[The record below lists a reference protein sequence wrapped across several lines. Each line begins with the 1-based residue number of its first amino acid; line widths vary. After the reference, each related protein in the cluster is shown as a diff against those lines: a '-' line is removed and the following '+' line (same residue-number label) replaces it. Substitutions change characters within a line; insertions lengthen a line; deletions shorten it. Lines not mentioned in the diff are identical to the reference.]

1 MRITRILAAAGVVMA
16 APLQAQMMSESHS
29 AAYPPLHVDPTL
41 KDCSVEFASNLT
53 QSAFHRFAREFG
65 SVSAFKQLAPA
76 STLRKGSISLGIEM
90 MSFNVDEWS
99 DAWND
104 TFAHPTDHH
113 PLGSNHK
120 FPKLKARVGITD
132 NIDMGVFYARNPE
145 ANYGWVG
152 LDGKYRVL
160 TESENMPVS
169 LAVRAAYTKT
179 LYVTDMDMHA
189 VTADVSVGRTVW
201 YGIRPYVGLGADGV
215 LARET
220 SNAVNLRNENLI
232 VPHVFG
238 GFDVTLLRRVTLGAE
253 FTQGALPS
261 AQVQLGAVL
270 F

>member
-1 MRITRILAAAGVVMA
+1 MRVNHILAAAAVAMA
-16 APLQAQMMSESHS
+16 APMQAQMSDSH
-29 AAYPPLHVDPTL
+29 PPLHVDPTV

-76 STLRKGSISLGIEM
+76 VTLRKGTASLGIEM

-120 FPKLKARVGITD
+120 FPKLKARVGVTD
-132 NIDMGVFYARNPE
+132 NIDVGAFYARNPQ
-145 ANYGWVG
+145 ANYGWFG

-169 LAVRAAYTKT
+169 LAVRGAYTKT

-220 SNAVNLRNENLI
+220 SNAVNLQTENI
-232 VPHVFG
+232 IAPHVFG
-238 GFDVTLLRRVTLGAE
+238 GFDVTLRRVSLGAE

-261 AQVQLGAVL
+261 VQVQVGAVL

>member
-1 MRITRILAAAGVVMA
+1 MRTTHILAAAAVLMV
-16 APLQAQMMSESHS
+16 APLQAQMPASH
-29 AAYPPLHVDPTL
+29 PPLHVDPTL

-76 STLRKGSISLGIEM
+76 STLRKGSVSLGIEM
-90 MSFNVDEWS
+90 MDFNVDEWS

-120 FPKLKARVGITD
+120 FPKLKARVGVTD
-132 NIDMGVFYARNPE
+132 NIDVGAFYARNPE
-145 ANYGWVG
+145 ANYGWLGV
-152 LDGKYRVL
+152 DGKYRVL
-160 TESENMPVS
+160 TESESMPVS
-169 LAVRAAYTKT
+169 LAVRGAYTKT
-179 LYVTDMDMHA
+179 LYVSDMDMHA
-189 VTADVSVGRTVW
+189 VTADVSVGRTLW
-201 YGIRPYVGLGADGV
+201 HGIRPYVGLGADGV

-220 SNAVNLRNENLI
+220 SNAVNLRSENI
-232 VPHVFG
+232 IAPHVFG
-238 GFDVTLLRRVTLGAE
+238 GFDVTLLRRVSLGAE